1 MFGFLKGR
9 RRKKLKA
16 AQFPAEWLEVIE
28 SNVALFRR
36 LPEADRRELIG
47 DVQVFLAE
55 KRFEGCGGLELS
67 DEIRLTVAAQA
78 CLLLL
83 HRRTDYFPRLLSII
97 IYPTSFVAKTVKQEG
112 PGMVAEGHEARLG
125 EAWLRGP
132 LVLSWDD
139 VLADAAG
146 SRTGSNVVLHE
157 FAHELDD
164 EDGEANGAPALE
176 RGQSYADWARVLGAA
191 YEKLR
196 RDIERGH
203 PSVLDDYGAESPAE
217 FFAVATECF
226 FEMPVDLQIEQPEL
240 YAKLEEFFRQDPAS
254 WKEAMDKRR

>member
-9 RRKKLKA
+9 RRKKLMA
-16 AQFPAEWLEVIE
+16 APFPAEWLEILQEKV
-28 SNVALFRR
+28 LLYRR
-36 LPEADRRELIG
+36 LPDADRRELLGHI
-47 DVQVFLAE
+47 QVFLAE
-55 KRFEGCGGLELS
+55 KQFEGCGGLAIN
-67 DEIRLTVAAQA
+67 DEVRVTIAAQA

-83 HRRTDYFPRLLSII
+83 HRDTDYFPRLASIVV
-97 IYPTSFVAKTVKQEG
+97 YPTSFVAKTVKQEG
-112 PGMVAEGHEARLG
+112 PNMIAEGEEARLG

-191 YEKLR
+191 YDRLK
-196 RDIERGH
+196 RDAERGRETL
-203 PSVLDDYGAESPAE
+203 LDDYGAESPAE

-240 YAKLEEFFRQDPAS
+240 YEKLKEFYRQDPAS
-254 WKEAMDKRR
+254 WKADDRR